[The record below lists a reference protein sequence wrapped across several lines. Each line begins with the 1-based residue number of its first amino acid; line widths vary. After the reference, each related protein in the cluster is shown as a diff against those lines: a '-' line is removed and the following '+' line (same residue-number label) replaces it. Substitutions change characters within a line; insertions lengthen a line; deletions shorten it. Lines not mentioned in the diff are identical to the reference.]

1 MKRTSIFIIILL
13 LMIGFA
19 ASSQDFFLLPH
30 NFYVHK
36 GDKLNLHLLSGN
48 EFKPENEFK
57 LATAKATKFLLYE
70 GSKKTDL
77 SKVSNSADSSLLV
90 YELQNS
96 GLALFELVRDDETE
110 SERNKFIRALESE
123 GLDKMAE
130 EARASSQQYFVEKYH
145 QSSKTL
151 ISVDK
156 ANGKDFDKPLGE
168 EYEIVIQQN
177 PYKSSYGDDVTAQV
191 LFRGKPMKDAV
202 VMQYVRTLNG
212 TIVPQKLLSDSNGL
226 VFFKLSREGYI
237 WLAQPML
244 NHRRIKKPTMRI
256 GVLLSPLPLAIPM
269 TYQIHTE
276 SLDLGISIDF
286 LAAAAGLVAG

>member
-1 MKRTSIFIIILL
+1 
-13 LMIGFA
+13 MIGFA

-57 LATAKATKFLLYE
+57 FATAKATKFMLYE

-77 SKVSNSADSSLLV
+77 SKVSNSADSSLLT

-191 LFRGKPMKDAV
+191 LFKGKPMKDAV

-226 VFFKLSREGYI
+226 VFFKLSREGVYMVSSTHVEPS
-237 WLAQPML
+237 QD
-244 NHRRIKKPTMRI
+244 KKADYENWSTTFTFAFSNTDDVPNSYREF
-256 GVLLSPLPLAIPM
+256 GFGNK
-269 TYQIHTE
+269 H
-276 SLDLGISIDF
+276 
-286 LAAAAGLVAG
+286 

>member
-1 MKRTSIFIIILL
+1 MKRNFIFIFIIL

-57 LATAKATKFLLYE
+57 YANAKATKFMLYE

-77 SKVSNSADSSLLV
+77 SKSSNAADSSLLT
-90 YELQNS
+90 YEIQNP
-96 GLALFELVRDDETE
+96 GLALFELIREDQTE
-110 SERNKFIRALESE
+110 SERNKFIKSLESE

-145 QSSKTL
+145 QSIKTL
-151 ISVDK
+151 IAVDK

-177 PYKSSYGDDVTAQV
+177 PYKSAYGDDVTAQV

-202 VMQYVRTLNG
+202 VIQYVRTING
-212 TIVPQKLLSDSNGL
+212 TVIPQKLLSDSNGL
-226 VFFKLSREGYI
+226 VFFKLSREGVYMI
-237 WLAQPML
+237 SSTHVEPSQD
-244 NHRRIKKPTMRI
+244 KK
-256 GVLLSPLPLAIPM
+256 AD
-269 TYQIHTE
+269 YE
-276 SLDLGISIDF
+276 SWGTTFTFAFSNTDDEPNSYREFGF
-286 LAAAAGLVAG
+286 GNKH

>member
-1 MKRTSIFIIILL
+1 MKRNSIFIIILL

-48 EFKPENEFK
+48 EFKPESEFK
-57 LATAKATKFLLYE
+57 YATAKATKFMLYE

-77 SKVSNSADSSLLV
+77 SKISNTADSSLLT
-90 YELQNS
+90 YQLQNS
-96 GLALFELVRDDETE
+96 GLALFELVREDETE

-145 QSSKTL
+145 QSTKTL

-156 ANGKDFDKPLGE
+156 ANGKDFDKALGE

-177 PYKSSYGDDVTAQV
+177 PYKSEYGDDVTAQV
-191 LFRGKPMKDAV
+191 LFKGKPMKDAV
-202 VMQYVRTLNG
+202 VMQYVRTING

-226 VFFKLSREGYI
+226 VFFKLSREGVYMI
-237 WLAQPML
+237 SSTHVEPSQD
-244 NHRRIKKPTMRI
+244 KKADYENWTATFTFAFSNTDDAPN
-256 GVLLSPLPLAIPM
+256 
-269 TYQIHTE
+269 TYREFGFGNKH
-276 SLDLGISIDF
+276 
-286 LAAAAGLVAG
+286 